1 MISESERKGLFVRNI
16 LDRRSPLALPQEE
29 LMTRRHFWIAIAGA
43 LSLTSAAHA
52 QSPTAAFLF
61 AYDIDRGKQDAFE
74 AGYVAHLGWHATH
87 GDTLPWYGWYVTSG
101 PRTGL
106 FIDGTFGI
114 PFSAMD
120 RRVDPAGDG
129 ADMEAKVLPFAKARA
144 YSALEFWPEVST
156 ARTLEDRKPSAVLD
170 TYAVKVSPANIAA
183 FETALA
189 HAAGDRKGLPL
200 SWYRLV
206 SGGPAGGYLLLVPRQ
221 TWAELAGR
229 PRDLAGL
236 LTATYGPGAAKT
248 AALVDGVEV
257 ESWSYKPKLSRL
269 P

>member
-1 MISESERKGLFVRNI
+1 
-16 LDRRSPLALPQEE
+16 
-29 LMTRRHFWIAIAGA
+29 
-43 LSLTSAAHA
+43 
-52 QSPTAAFLF
+52 
-61 AYDIDRGKQDAFE
+61 
-74 AGYVAHLGWHATH
+74 
-87 GDTLPWYGWYVTSG
+87 
-101 PRTGL
+101 
-106 FIDGTFGI
+106 
-114 PFSAMD
+114 
-120 RRVDPAGDG
+120 
-129 ADMEAKVLPFAKARA
+129 MEAKVLPFAKARA